1 MKITKSDLENYKPS
15 LRKITMVTS
24 YDSPCAKIADECGI
38 DVVLVGDSVGT
49 NVLGYAEISQVTME
63 DMLHHVRAVASGV
76 RRAFIL
82 ADLPAEAIASPD
94 EALNN
99 AKRLLENGADGVKIE
114 GGAEVSDRIGRMAQQ
129 GIAVCAHIG
138 YTPQKMGSKAV
149 VQGKD
154 LKQAQE
160 LIDSALALEKAG
172 AFMIVLE
179 LITEELSGEISR
191 LLKIPTIG
199 IGAGPLCDGQVQ
211 VIHDISGLSP
221 RVFKHAKAYGNVKQE
236 FAKAISHYA
245 QEVREGVFPTEK
257 NAFSLGP
264 EVLKEIKEWIGNISE
279 AAPGQAADTQDTCQA
294 GF

>member
-1 MKITKSDLENYKPS
+1 MKITKRDLGNYKLS
-15 LRKITMVTS
+15 SRKITMVTS
-24 YDSPCAKIADECGI
+24 YDFPCASIADECGI

-49 NVLGYAEISQVTME
+49 NVLGYTEASQVTME
-63 DMLHHVRAVASGV
+63 DMLHHVRAVARGV
-76 RRAFIL
+76 MRAFIL

-94 EALNN
+94 EALHN
-99 AKRLLENGADGVKIE
+99 AQRLLENGADGVKIE
-114 GGAEVSDRIGRMAQQ
+114 GGVEVADRISRMAQQ
-129 GIAVCAHIG
+129 GVAVCAHIG
-138 YTPQKMGSKAV
+138 YTPQKMGRKAI

-160 LIDSALALEKAG
+160 LIGSALALEKAG

-221 RVFKHAKAYGNVKQE
+221 RVFKHAKAYGNVRQE
-236 FAKAISHYA
+236 FARAISHYA
-245 QEVREGVFPTEK
+245 QEVREGVFPTDK

-264 EVLKEIKEWIGNISE
+264 EVLKEIKDWIEKNPKKSK
-279 AAPGQAADTQDTCQA
+279 PSLL
-294 GF
+294 

>member
-1 MKITKSDLENYKPS
+1 MKITKSDLENYKS
-15 LRKITMVTS
+15 SFRKIAMVTS
-24 YDSPCAKIADECGI
+24 YDTPCARIADECGI

-49 NVLGYAEISQVTME
+49 TVLGYTEVSQVTME
-63 DMLHHVRAVASGV
+63 DMVHHVRAVARGV

-94 EALNN
+94 EALFN

-114 GGAEVSDRIGRMAQQ
+114 GGAEVADRISRMAHQ

-236 FAKAISHYA
+236 YFNVISQYA
-245 QEVREGVFPTEK
+245 QEVREGIFPSEK
-257 NAFSLGP
+257 NAFLLEP
-264 EVLKEIKEWIGNISE
+264 TVLKEIQDWLKEK
-279 AAPGQAADTQDTCQA
+279 AL
-294 GF
+294 

>member
-1 MKITKSDLENYKPS
+1 MKITKSDLKKYKSS
-15 LRKITMVTS
+15 LRKIAMVTS
-24 YDSPCAKIADECGI
+24 YDSPCARIADECGI

-49 NVLGYAEISQVTME
+49 NVLGYTEVSQVTMD
-63 DMLHHVRAVASGV
+63 DMIHHVRAVANGTK
-76 RRAFIL
+76 RAFIL
-82 ADLPAEAIASPD
+82 ADLPAEAIATSQD
-94 EALNN
+94 TLNN
-99 AKRLLENGADGVKIE
+99 AQRLLRNGADGVKIE
-114 GGAEVSDRIGRMAQQ
+114 GGAEVADRISHMAQQ
-129 GIAVCAHIG
+129 GVAVCAHIG

-160 LIDSALALEKAG
+160 LIGSALALEKAG

-221 RVFKHAKAYGNVKQE
+221 RGFKHTKAYGNVKQE
-236 FAKAISHYA
+236 FAKAISQYA
-245 QEVREGVFPTEK
+245 QEVREGVFPAEN
-257 NAFSLGP
+257 NAFSVEP
-264 EVLKEIKEWIGNISE
+264 EVLKEIKEWLEKKKLKGS
-279 AAPGQAADTQDTCQA
+279 
-294 GF
+294 